1 MPSQLSNN
9 SINRDARGS
18 IPMIDPIEERT
29 ISIKQRIAQ
38 FKKDHPELY
47 QNELDDKQSNSEY
60 WKMYHSIKK

>member
-38 FKKDHPELY
+38 FKKDHP
-47 QNELDDKQSNSEY
+47 
-60 WKMYHSIKK
+60 

>member
-1 MPSQLSNN
+1 MPSQLNKI

-18 IPMIDPIEERT
+18 IPMIDQIEERT

-47 QNELDDKQSNSEY
+47 PEDTNDKNASSEY
-60 WKMYHSIKK
+60 WKLHHSIKK

>member
-38 FKKDHPELY
+38 FKKDHPEVFKD
-47 QNELDDKQSNSEY
+47 EISDKDAKSEF
-60 WKMYHSIKK
+60 WKLKHSIK

>member
-9 SINRDARGS
+9 SINRDAGGS

-38 FKKDHPELY
+38 FKKDHPELFKD
-47 QNELDDKQSNSEY
+47 EISDKDAKSEF
-60 WKMYHSIKK
+60 WKLKHSIK

>member
-18 IPMIDPIEERT
+18 IPMIDKIEERT

-38 FKKDHPELY
+38 FKKDHPEMF
-47 QNELDDKQSNSEY
+47 QDEINDKVAKSEY
-60 WKMYHSIKK
+60 WKLHHSIKK

>member
-47 QNELDDKQSNSEY
+47 KDEINEKDAKSEF
-60 WKMYHSIKK
+60 WKLKHSIK

>member
-38 FKKDHPELY
+38 FKKDHPEIYKDEL
-47 QNELDDKQSNSEY
+47 NEKDAKSEF
-60 WKMYHSIKK
+60 WKLKHSIK

>member
-1 MPSQLSNN
+1 MQRHHNTSI
-9 SINRDARGS
+9 INRGAGGT
-18 IPMIDPIEERT
+18 PMIDLIEERT

>member
-1 MPSQLSNN
+1 
-9 SINRDARGS
+9 
-18 IPMIDPIEERT
+18 MIDPIEERA

>member
-9 SINRDARGS
+9 SINRDAGGS
-18 IPMIDPIEERT
+18 IPMIDKIEERT

-47 QNELDDKQSNSEY
+47 PEDIDDKNASSE
-60 WKMYHSIKK
+60 

>member
-38 FKKDHPELY
+38 FKKDHPELFKD
-47 QNELDDKQSNSEY
+47 EISDKDAKSEF
-60 WKMYHSIKK
+60 WKLKHSIK

>member
-38 FKKDHPELY
+38 FKKDHPEMF
-47 QNELDDKQSNSEY
+47 QDEITEKDAKSEY
-60 WKMYHSIKK
+60 WKLRHSIK

>member
-38 FKKDHPELY
+38 FKKDHPEIF
-47 QNELDDKQSNSEY
+47 QDKINDKDAKSEF
-60 WKMYHSIKK
+60 WKLKHSIK

>member
-9 SINRDARGS
+9 SINRDAGGS

-38 FKKDHPELY
+38 FKKDHPEMF
-47 QNELDDKQSNSEY
+47 QDKINVFRCYS
-60 WKMYHSIKK
+60 

>member
-1 MPSQLSNN
+1 
-9 SINRDARGS
+9 
-18 IPMIDPIEERT
+18 MIDLIEERT